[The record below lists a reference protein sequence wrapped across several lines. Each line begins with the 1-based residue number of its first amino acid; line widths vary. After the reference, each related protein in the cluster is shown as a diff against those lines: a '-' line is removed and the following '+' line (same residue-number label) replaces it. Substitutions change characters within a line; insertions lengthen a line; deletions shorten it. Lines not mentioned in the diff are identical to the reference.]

1 MRTGRASKG
10 RLGVPHIGM
19 LVAATS
25 LFVAACGS
33 GDASSDE
40 SSTEVSD
47 SVVDQPTS
55 SSDPAVESTTTA
67 PSTIAPRTWSTGPIA
82 PGEPADDP
90 RYTHHTLIGDI
101 GGAAGAVAADL
112 NGDGILEVVVNTFGM
127 IDMKNVNVGTSSLIA
142 LYQDGGPTSTEAHTI
157 VDEDEGYYF
166 LNQPWIGDIDND
178 GDPDIIAGI
187 GFFVCA
193 SISGV
198 GPCGALVLWENT
210 GVEGGIATW
219 SKTEII
225 PDGQEL
231 FYHRPAVADIDGDGL
246 LDIVAIG
253 ETSRTAE
260 TFWFRGSAD
269 GIDDT
274 PLPVGTGGGS
284 LPVASDVDGDG
295 DLDIVS
301 GQYFQTP
308 ESVIWFEHGD
318 DDAEGNPIWTRHT
331 INSDI
336 GKVIQVSLVP
346 DLDGPGRPG
355 WVASNHTNTTRP
367 DQVESGVYRLTPGDD
382 PRQPWSSTI
391 LSTGIVSRPTV
402 GTAFQAAPG
411 VFSWGDVDGD
421 GDIDLTV
428 SGDGDDRLF
437 LLEQDAVG
445 EFTTHVLQTSYAQA
459 GSMEVVD
466 LNGDGS
472 LEILASSFEAK
483 AVRLYVRGG

>member
-1 MRTGRASKG
+1 
-10 RLGVPHIGM
+10 M

-33 GDASSDE
+33 GDAGSDE

-47 SVVDQPTS
+47 SVVNQPTS

-166 LNQPWIGDIDND
+166 LNQPWIGDIDDD

-246 LDIVAIG
+246 LDIIAIG

-445 EFTTHVLQTSYAQA
+445 VFTTHVLQTSYAQA

>member
-1 MRTGRASKG
+1 
-10 RLGVPHIGM
+10 M

-33 GDASSDE
+33 GDAGSDE

-166 LNQPWIGDIDND
+166 LNQPWIGDIDDD

-246 LDIVAIG
+246 LDIIAIG

-445 EFTTHVLQTSYAQA
+445 VFTTHVLQTSYAQA